1 MSEID
6 ILKGNVDAFFLV
18 VMGCFV
24 FFMQCGF
31 AFLEA
36 GSVRYIWM
44 YYASVFICNISSY
57 VIWNWEIFNF
67 RSKNTVNI
75 LTKNMVDSLLGGVS
89 YWAVGWGLSHGRG
102 SSMFVGESNFFS
114 HNIDPEIYPLWFF
127 QFVFAATAATI
138 LSGSICERVGFFSYF
153 VYSIVFTGKCIVREQ
168 DIIVCWDF
176 PFNYAHD

>member
-1 MSEID
+1 
-6 ILKGNVDAFFLV
+6 
-18 VMGCFV
+18 MGF
-24 FFMQCGF
+24 
-31 AFLEA
+31 
-36 GSVRYIWM
+36 
-44 YYASVFICNISSY
+44 
-57 VIWNWEIFNF
+57 FNF

-75 LTKNMVDSLLGGVS
+75 LTKNMVDSLLAGVS

-102 SSMFVGESNFFS
+102 SSMFVGKSNFFS

-168 DIIVCWDF
+168 DIIVC
-176 PFNYAHD
+176 

>member
-1 MSEID
+1 MLEID
-6 ILKGNVDAFFLV
+6 ILKSNVDAFFLV

-36 GSVRYIWM
+36 GSVRYINVLW
-44 YYASVFICNISSY
+44 SGIFVKIVNIISGY
-57 VIWNWEIFNF
+57 IILNREILNF

-102 SSMFVGESNFFS
+102 SSMFAGESNFFS

-153 VYSIVFTGKCIVREQ
+153 VYSIVFTGKCKVREQ
-168 DIIVCWDF
+168 DIMLC
-176 PFNYAHD
+176 